1 VAYSC
6 DLVIPCRDEAPA
18 LPDLLALVPAT
29 LSPVVVDNGSTDGTA
44 SVARRLGARVVVE
57 PRRGYGAAVHAGI
70 ASSRADLVAVMDG
83 DGSLDPREIL
93 QLVAAVDEGSCDL
106 ALGRRR
112 PATRQAMSTSSRVA
126 NKVAAGWLRR
136 HGAAVDDIS
145 PVRVCRRLDV
155 LALEIEDR
163 RFGYPVELLRKAAEA
178 GWQLI
183 EYDVG
188 YSTRAPGTRSKVSG
202 SWPGAL
208 YAAIDF
214 VRVLA

>member
-1 VAYSC
+1 MAYSC

-112 PATRQAMSTSSRVA
+112 P
-126 NKVAAGWLRR
+126 GL
-136 HGAAVDDIS
+136 
-145 PVRVCRRLDV
+145 
-155 LALEIEDR
+155 
-163 RFGYPVELLRKAAEA
+163 
-178 GWQLI
+178 
-183 EYDVG
+183 
-188 YSTRAPGTRSKVSG
+188 
-202 SWPGAL
+202 
-208 YAAIDF
+208 
-214 VRVLA
+214 